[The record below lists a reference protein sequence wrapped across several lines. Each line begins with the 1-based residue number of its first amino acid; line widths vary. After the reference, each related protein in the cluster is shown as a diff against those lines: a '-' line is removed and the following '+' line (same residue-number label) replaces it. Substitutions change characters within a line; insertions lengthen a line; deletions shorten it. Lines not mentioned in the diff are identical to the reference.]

1 MSVQLSWPVT
11 KIMSLPVRRS
21 DNYGGEPSLW
31 GRVTGDRTL
40 ADKGQ
45 WAAQPNE
52 CVKIHVR
59 LFAQACALTI
69 NTHWRWVNSKA
80 ALQILAFGRQV
91 ALSRSQ
97 VMLPFPAFGRQ
108 SKHPN

>member
-1 MSVQLSWPVT
+1 
-11 KIMSLPVRRS
+11 MSLPVRRS
-21 DNYGGEPSLW
+21 VNYGGEPSVW

-69 NTHWRWVNSKA
+69 NTHWRWVRVRK
-80 ALQILAFGRQV
+80 LFVCQRLGDRLHVPEVGFLGFHFQV
-91 ALSRSQ
+91 SVDRTNAPKGKVRLVKR
-97 VMLPFPAFGRQ
+97 VL
-108 SKHPN
+108 